1 MKWDNAKNICIRY
14 NEEPARVRVRVREVD
29 QIMIARAKVKELILG
44 DIERLLELGDKA
56 ILTTESK
63 QSLKVVMAVRERR
76 SQIAVHEY
84 IHFHAQAHAAQFVCK
99 REDKEGLIDADE
111 GVLSLLEFAYVPL
124 KSEQKFRDELQNEEK
139 IQ

>member
-1 MKWDNAKNICIRY
+1 MRLRFTSKISSLKPERVIATLWGCIQRRFKQKGVKWDNAKNICIRY

-63 QSLKVVMAVRERR
+63 QSLKVVMAV
-76 SQIAVHEY
+76 
-84 IHFHAQAHAAQFVCK
+84 
-99 REDKEGLIDADE
+99 
-111 GVLSLLEFAYVPL
+111 
-124 KSEQKFRDELQNEEK
+124 
-139 IQ
+139 